1 VGFDPRDYVDKQ
13 LPGLDVLREELDT
26 IYNNVDDTLH
36 QILSDSTL
44 LENKDILE
52 DSLQGLLTR
61 FNNGGEEL
69 SPANA
74 SRLVEIVVK
83 LHEGI
88 RRITI
93 SEDDIR
99 KVLNRPMTP
108 DDAVKAFRK
117 YISSL
122 IVGGEGDNIRI
133 VLK

>member
-1 VGFDPRDYVDKQ
+1 
-13 LPGLDVLREELDT
+13 
-26 IYNNVDDTLH
+26 
-36 QILSDSTL
+36 
-44 LENKDILE
+44 
-52 DSLQGLLTR
+52 LLTR